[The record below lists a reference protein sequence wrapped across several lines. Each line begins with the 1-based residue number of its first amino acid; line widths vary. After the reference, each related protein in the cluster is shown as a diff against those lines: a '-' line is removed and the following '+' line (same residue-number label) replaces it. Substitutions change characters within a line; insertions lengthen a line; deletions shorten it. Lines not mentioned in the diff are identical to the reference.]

1 MIPYV
6 ELTLDGKAYKLR
18 FGMGAMVAFEK
29 STGKKLMEIDENM
42 SVETTAE
49 LLYAMMRQENKELTF
64 EDTMDLVDNG
74 ADSLTDITAKVT
86 EAIMAAFMGGKS
98 KNGGAPTTENPH
110 S

>member
-6 ELTLDGKAYKLR
+6 ELNLDGKAYKLR

-29 STGKKLMEIDENM
+29 TTGKKLMELDENM

-64 EDTMDLVDNG
+64 EDTMTLVDNG
-74 ADSLTDITAKVT
+74 ADSITEITAKVT
-86 EAIMAAFMGGKS
+86 EAITAAFTGGKS
-98 KNGGAPTTENPH
+98 KNANPPTTENPN